1 MLSILK
7 KYVISGGKP
16 LYGEVSL
23 SGGKNAV
30 VGIIPATVLV
40 KGVCII
46 ENVPNINDVR
56 ELYEIME
63 NMGAD
68 ISYIDEKTLRVDCT
82 NVVSYV
88 ADYDAVRRLRASY
101 YLIGALLGRFR
112 HARVGLPGGC
122 SFVERP
128 IDYHIKGFEALGA
141 KVSIE
146 HGIVIAD
153 AEKLEGTDMNL
164 DFPSVGATVN
174 IMLAA
179 VLADGLTV
187 IENAGKEPHIVDIA
201 NFLNAMGAQIKG
213 AGTDVIKIRGVSEL
227 HGGRYEIIPDQIEAG
242 TFMAAAAA
250 AGGRVT
256 IRNVIPKHLESISAK
271 IEASGAT
278 VEEFD
283 DYVIVSRDENT
294 PINKVNVKTLPYPG
308 FPTDMQ
314 SQMAAL
320 LCKAKGTSIIT
331 ETIFAYRFQYV
342 DELRRMGA
350 NLTVDGNVCIVE
362 GVEKLTGA
370 SVTAADLRAGI
381 ALVIAALSADGITEI
396 SEVRFIERGYENL
409 VEKLTSLGANVKV
422 IDDEQDTPVSEVKI
436 S

>member
-153 AEKLEGTDMNL
+153 AEKLEGTDINL

-213 AGTDVIKIRGVSEL
+213 AGTDVIKIKGVSEL

-271 IEASGAT
+271 IEAAGAT
-278 VEEFD
+278 IEEFD
-283 DYVIVSRDENT
+283 DYVIVSRDEST

-320 LCKAKGTSIIT
+320 LCRAQGTSIIT
-331 ETIFAYRFQYV
+331 ETVFAHRFQYV

-370 SVTAADLRAGI
+370 AVTAADLRAGI
-381 ALVIAALSADGITEI
+381 SLVIAALSAEGITEI

-409 VEKLTSLGANVKV
+409 VEKLRSLGANVKV
-422 IDDEQDTPVSEVKI
+422 IDDEAGTPVSEAKI

>member
-1 MLSILK
+1 MK

-213 AGTDVIKIRGVSEL
+213 AGTDVIKIKGVSEL

-271 IEASGAT
+271 IEAAGAT
-278 VEEFD
+278 IEEFD
-283 DYVIVSRDENT
+283 DYIIVSRDENT

-320 LCKAKGTSIIT
+320 LCRAKGTSIIT
-331 ETIFAYRFQYV
+331 ETVFAHRFQYV

-370 SVTAADLRAGI
+370 AVTAADLRAGI
-381 ALVIAALSADGITEI
+381 SLVIAALSAEGITEI

-409 VEKLTSLGANVKV
+409 VEKLRSLGANVKV
-422 IDDEQDTPVSEVKI
+422 VNDEAETPVPEVKI

>member
-1 MLSILK
+1 MPEKLK

-16 LYGEVSL
+16 LNGEVSL

-30 VGIIPATVLV
+30 VGIIPAAVLV
-40 KGVCII
+40 KGVCVI
-46 ENVPNINDVR
+46 ENVPAINDVAD
-56 ELYEIME
+56 LVDIMKR
-63 NMGAD
+63 MGAD
-68 ISYIDEKTLRVDCT
+68 VRYLDEKTLRIDST

-88 ADYDAVRRLRASY
+88 ADYDAVRKLRASY
-101 YLIGALLGRFR
+101 YLIGALLGRFG

-122 SFVERP
+122 DFVERP

-141 KVSIE
+141 KVDIK
-146 HGIVIAD
+146 HGIVVAD
-153 AEKLEGTDMNL
+153 AEKLTGTSMNL

-213 AGTDVIKIRGVSEL
+213 AGTDVIKIKGVSEL
-227 HGGRYEIIPDQIEAG
+227 HGGHYEIIPDQIEAG

-250 AGGRVT
+250 TGGRVT
-256 IRNVIPKHLESISAK
+256 LRNIIPKHLESISAK
-271 IEASGAT
+271 IEESGAK

-283 DYVIVSRDENT
+283 DYLIVSRDAGS
-294 PINKVNVKTLPYPG
+294 PIKNLNIKTLPYPG

-320 LCKAKGTSIIT
+320 LSRAGGTSIIT
-331 ETIFAYRFQYV
+331 ETIFSHRFKYV

-350 NLTVDGNVCIVE
+350 KMTVDGNICVIE
-362 GVEKLTGA
+362 GVDKLTGA
-370 SVTAADLRAGI
+370 SVRACDLRTGVT
-381 ALVIAALSADGITEI
+381 LVIAALIAEGITEI
-396 SEVRFIERGYENL
+396 SDVRYIERGYENL
-409 VEKLTSLGANVKV
+409 VDKLRALGADIKV
-422 IDDEQDTPVSEVKI
+422 VNDDTPAVTESKI

>member
-1 MLSILK
+1 MK

-40 KGVCII
+40 KGTCII
-46 ENVPNINDVR
+46 ENVPKINDVS
-56 ELYEIME
+56 ELVDIMRK
-63 NMGAD
+63 MGAD
-68 ISYIDEKTLRVDCT
+68 VEYLDERTLKIDCS

-88 ADYDAVRRLRASY
+88 ADYDAVRKLRASY
-101 YLIGALLGRFR
+101 YLIGALLGRFG

-122 SFVERP
+122 DFVERP

-141 KVSIE
+141 TVNIE
-146 HGIVIAD
+146 HGIVVAD
-153 AEKLEGTDMNL
+153 AEKLEGTSMNL

-213 AGTDVIKIRGVSEL
+213 AGTDVIKIKGVSEL

-256 IRNVIPKHLESISAK
+256 IKNVIPKHLESISAK

-283 DYVIVSRDENT
+283 DYIIVSRDAQT
-294 PINKVNVKTLPYPG
+294 PINKVNIKTLPYPG

-320 LCKAKGTSIIT
+320 LCRADGTSIIT
-331 ETIFAYRFQYV
+331 ETIYSHRFKYV

-350 NLTVDGNVCIVE
+350 EMTVDGNICVIE

-370 SVTAADLRAGI
+370 AVRACDLRTGVTLI
-381 ALVIAALSADGITEI
+381 IAALIAEGITEI
-396 SEVRFIERGYENL
+396 SEVRYIERGYENI
-409 VEKLTSLGANVKV
+409 VDKFRDLGANIKV
-422 IDDEQDTPVSEVKI
+422 VDDEAEAVSSATKI

>member
-1 MLSILK
+1 MPEKLK

-16 LYGEVSL
+16 LNGEVSL

-30 VGIIPATVLV
+30 VGIIPAAVLV
-40 KGVCII
+40 KGVCVI
-46 ENVPNINDVR
+46 ENVPAINDVAD
-56 ELYEIME
+56 LVDIMKR
-63 NMGAD
+63 MGAD
-68 ISYIDEKTLRVDCT
+68 VRYLDEKTLRIDST

-88 ADYDAVRRLRASY
+88 ADYDAVRKLRASY
-101 YLIGALLGRFR
+101 YLIGALLGRFG

-122 SFVERP
+122 DFVERP

-141 KVSIE
+141 KVDIK
-146 HGIVIAD
+146 HGIVVAD
-153 AEKLEGTDMNL
+153 AEKLTGTSMNL

-213 AGTDVIKIRGVSEL
+213 AGTDVIKIKGVSEL
-227 HGGRYEIIPDQIEAG
+227 HGGHYEIIPDQIEAG

-250 AGGRVT
+250 TGGRVT
-256 IRNVIPKHLESISAK
+256 LRNIIPKHLESISAK
-271 IEASGAT
+271 IEESGAK

-283 DYVIVSRDENT
+283 DYLIVSRDVGS
-294 PINKVNVKTLPYPG
+294 PIKNLNIKTLPYPG

-320 LCKAKGTSIIT
+320 LSRAGGTSIIT
-331 ETIFAYRFQYV
+331 ETIFSHRFKYV

-350 NLTVDGNVCIVE
+350 KMTVDGNICVIE
-362 GVEKLTGA
+362 GVDKLTGA
-370 SVTAADLRAGI
+370 SVRACDLRTGVT
-381 ALVIAALSADGITEI
+381 LVIAALIAEGITEI
-396 SEVRFIERGYENL
+396 SDVRYIERGYENL
-409 VEKLTSLGANVKV
+409 VDKLRALGADIKV
-422 IDDEQDTPVSEVKI
+422 VNDDTPAVTESKI

>member
-1 MLSILK
+1 MK

-40 KGVCII
+40 KGVCVI

-63 NMGAD
+63 KMGAD
-68 ISYIDEKTLRVDCT
+68 ISYIDEKTLRIDCS

-122 SFVERP
+122 SFAERP

-141 KVSIE
+141 TVNIE

-153 AEKLEGTDMNL
+153 AENLEGASMNL

-179 VLADGLTV
+179 VLADGLTI

-227 HGGRYEIIPDQIEAG
+227 HGGHYEIIPDQIEAG

-320 LCKAKGTSIIT
+320 LCRAQGTSIIT
-331 ETIFAYRFQYV
+331 ETIFSQRLLIPY
-342 DELRRMGA
+342 
-350 NLTVDGNVCIVE
+350 
-362 GVEKLTGA
+362 KSS
-370 SVTAADLRAGI
+370 SVSVGRPI
-381 ALVIAALSADGITEI
+381 I
-396 SEVRFIERGYENL
+396 
-409 VEKLTSLGANVKV
+409 K
-422 IDDEQDTPVSEVKI
+422 
-436 S
+436 

>member
-1 MLSILK
+1 MK
-7 KYVISGGKP
+7 KYVVSGGKT
-16 LYGEVSL
+16 LNGEVSL

-30 VGIIPATVLV
+30 VGIIPAAVLV
-40 KGVCII
+40 KGACVI
-46 ENVPNINDVR
+46 ENVPAINDVAD
-56 ELYEIME
+56 LVEIMKK
-63 NMGAD
+63 MGAD
-68 ISYIDEKTLRVDCT
+68 VSYLDEKTLRIDCT
-82 NVVSYV
+82 DVVSYV
-88 ADYDAVRRLRASY
+88 ADYDAVRKLRASY
-101 YLIGALLGRFR
+101 YLIGALLGRFG

-122 SFVERP
+122 DFVERP

-141 KVSIE
+141 EVSIE
-146 HGIVIAD
+146 HGIVVAD
-153 AEKLEGTDMNL
+153 AADGLKGTSMNL

-213 AGTDVIKIRGVSEL
+213 AGTDVIKIKGVSEL
-227 HGGRYEIIPDQIEAG
+227 HGGHYEIIPDQIEAG

-250 AGGRVT
+250 TGGRVT

-271 IEASGAT
+271 IEESGAKI
-278 VEEFD
+278 EEFD
-283 DYVIVSRDENT
+283 DYLIVSRD
-294 PINKVNVKTLPYPG
+294 PSAHINSLNIKTLPYPG

-320 LCKAKGTSIIT
+320 LCRADGTSIIT
-331 ETIFAYRFQYV
+331 ETIYSHRFKYV

-350 NLTVDGNVCIVE
+350 KMTVDGSICVIE

-370 SVTAADLRAGI
+370 SVRACDLRTGVT
-381 ALVIAALSADGITEI
+381 LVIAALIAEGITEI
-396 SEVRFIERGYENL
+396 SDVRFIERGYENL
-409 VEKLTSLGANVKV
+409 VEKLQSLGADIKV
-422 IDDEQDTPVSEVKI
+422 VNDDSEPVIKETKI

>member
-1 MLSILK
+1 M
-7 KYVISGGKP
+7 P
-16 LYGEVSL
+16 
-23 SGGKNAV
+23 
-30 VGIIPATVLV
+30 
-40 KGVCII
+40 
-46 ENVPNINDVR
+46 
-56 ELYEIME
+56 
-63 NMGAD
+63 
-68 ISYIDEKTLRVDCT
+68 
-82 NVVSYV
+82 
-88 ADYDAVRRLRASY
+88 
-101 YLIGALLGRFR
+101 
-112 HARVGLPGGC
+112 GLPGGC

-141 KVSIE
+141 TVSIE

-153 AEKLEGTDMNL
+153 AEKLEGTAMNL

-213 AGTDVIKIRGVSEL
+213 AGTDVIKIKGVSEL

-278 VEEFD
+278 IEEFD
-283 DYVIVSRDENT
+283 DYIIVSRDENT

-320 LCKAKGTSIIT
+320 LCRAQGTSIIT

-381 ALVIAALSADGITEI
+381 ALGIAALRAEGITEI

-409 VEKLTSLGANVKV
+409 VDKLKALGANVKV
-422 IDDEQDTPVSEVKI
+422 ADDEEETSVSEVKI